1 MAPQMN
7 IDLNRKDRIDR
18 LVSQAQVV
26 HDDLDDDGLELVFED
41 QSCEEANAL
50 AILFSDIADQ
60 VGLDFLEQMPP
71 ELLEQFSMMTV
82 ARNEA
87 TGLLLRNLLLGFMQ
101 AYANP
106 KTTDQ
111 AVNAL
116 LVLESLG
123 DIPKATVN

>member
-1 MAPQMN
+1 MN
-7 IDLNRKDRIDR
+7 NELNRKDRIDR

-26 HDDLDDDGLELVFED
+26 HDDLDDGGLELAFED
-41 QSCEEANAL
+41 QACDDANAL

-60 VGLDFLEQMPP
+60 VGIDFLEQMPL

-106 KTTDQ
+106 KTTDR
-111 AVNAL
+111 AIEAL

-123 DIPKATVN
+123 DLPKASVN